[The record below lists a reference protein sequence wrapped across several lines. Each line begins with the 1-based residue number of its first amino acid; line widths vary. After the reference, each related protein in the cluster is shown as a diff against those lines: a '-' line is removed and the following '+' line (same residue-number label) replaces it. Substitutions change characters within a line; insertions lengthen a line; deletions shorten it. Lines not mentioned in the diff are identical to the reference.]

1 MGDALLLN
9 RILKIA
15 FEHTEVIMN
24 TQSLKRFFGVFLK
37 EEDGISSIEY
47 ALIASLIAVLIV
59 GSVGV
64 VGTRVVA
71 LFSLVSNCVTFAIVG
86 TGSCA

>member
-1 MGDALLLN
+1 
-9 RILKIA
+9 
-15 FEHTEVIMN
+15 MN
-24 TQSLKRFFGVFLK
+24 TQSLKRIFGVFLN
-37 EEDGISSIEY
+37 EEEGVTSLEY

-64 VGTRVVA
+64 VGTRVIA
-71 LFSLVSNCVTFAIVG
+71 LFTFISNCVTFATTG